1 MPHRPFRFAVQA
13 ANATSGSE
21 WHSVARK
28 VEELGYSTLFLADH
42 YLGPGPAQKAAHT
55 PRQDLAPIAAMA
67 AAAAATTTLRVGCR
81 VFCIDYHVP
90 AVLAKEAAT
99 LDLLSGGRLEFGI
112 GAGWSDGEYR
122 AMGLDFDTPPRRI
135 AKLREV
141 VAMFKAHCA
150 GEELDC
156 HGEFVNVAGYAGRP
170 RPVQRPHP
178 PIMIGGGRKHVLSF
192 AGREAD
198 IVSISNVP
206 FVERNDAGLT
216 PMQEIRHRIGYVR
229 AAAGERISG
238 LDIESS
244 PYFTAV
250 TDGAGTALAAISA
263 STTVPVAILTDHP
276 NVLVGSVES
285 VIETLRSRRTDLGIN
300 YVTVQQD
307 QAEQF
312 APVVAALA
320 GT

>member
-1 MPHRPFRFAVQA
+1 MSRRPFRFAVQA
-13 ANATSGSE
+13 ANAASGDQWRSL
-21 WHSVARK
+21 ARE

-99 LDLLSGGRLEFGI
+99 LDLLSDGRLEFGI

-122 AMGLDFDTPPRRI
+122 AMGLEFDTPPRRI

-141 VAMFKAHCA
+141 VALFKAHCA
-150 GEELDC
+150 GEELDVR
-156 HGEFVNVAGYAGRP
+156 GEFVTAAGYAGRP

-178 PIMIGGGRKHVLSF
+178 PVMIGGARSHVLSY

-216 PMQEIRHRIGYVR
+216 PAQEMERRIGYVR
-229 AAAGERISG
+229 VGAGERIDG

-250 TDGAGTALAAISA
+250 TDDPAAALAAISA
-263 STTVPVAILTDHP
+263 STTIPIAVLTDHP
-276 NVLVGSVES
+276 NVLVGSVAS
-285 VIETLRSRRTDLGIN
+285 VIETLRSRRAELGIN

-307 QAEQF
+307 RTEAF

>member
-1 MPHRPFRFAVQA
+1 MSHRPFRFAVQA
-13 ANATSGSE
+13 ANATSGDQWRSL
-21 WHSVARK
+21 ARK

-42 YLGPGPAQKAAHT
+42 Y
-55 PRQDLAPIAAMA
+55 
-67 AAAAATTTLRVGCR
+67 
-81 VFCIDYHVP
+81 DYHVS

-99 LDLLSGGRLEFGI
+99 LDLLSDGRLEFGV

-122 AMGLDFDTPPRRI
+122 AMGLEFGTAPRRI

-141 VAMFKAHCA
+141 VALFKAQCA
-150 GEELDC
+150 GEELNFR
-156 HGEFVNVAGYAGRP
+156 GEFVTAAGYAGRP

-178 PIMIGGGRKHVLSF
+178 PVMIGGARKRMLSF

-216 PMQEIRHRIGYVR
+216 PAQEMQARIGYVR
-229 AAAGERISG
+229 SGAGERLNG

-250 TDGAGTALAAISA
+250 TDDPGAALAAIGCVRHRDVA
-263 STTVPVAILTDHP
+263 VPPCGARHQLRDRATKP
-276 NVLVGSVES
+276 NRRIRPHRRRPLGHL
-285 VIETLRSRRTDLGIN
+285 IERTLK
-300 YVTVQQD
+300 
-307 QAEQF
+307 
-312 APVVAALA
+312 
-320 GT
+320 